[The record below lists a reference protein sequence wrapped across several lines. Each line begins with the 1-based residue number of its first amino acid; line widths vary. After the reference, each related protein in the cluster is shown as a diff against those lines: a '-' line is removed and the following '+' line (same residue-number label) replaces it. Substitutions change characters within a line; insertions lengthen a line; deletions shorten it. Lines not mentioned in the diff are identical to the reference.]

1 METKVK
7 KNKGNYTFD
16 LSFKG
21 LTSGQ
26 LVCLQNALDNWKREG
41 PSEMAD
47 EILMFLQ
54 MSFKNAGL
62 PELLV
67 DFPPTENEAG

>member
-21 LTSGQ
+21 LT
-26 LVCLQNALDNWKREG
+26 
-41 PSEMAD
+41 SEMAD